1 MEKTYRLYFHSA
13 AHPMIKIGL
22 LSDTHLHTVT
32 DEFKENVHRAF
43 NDCQVIIHAGD
54 LTEISILA
62 VFKNKEVHAVCG
74 NCCNFL
80 THAALPE
87 KKSVNIGGYMFGICH
102 GAGNRINIEER
113 MYDLFA
119 EMDCIVFGH
128 THIPV
133 CKTVGGILLI
143 NPGSFSSTGKY
154 GAPGTYGIIEV
165 TAGGMNAMI
174 KHVEH

>member
-1 MEKTYRLYFHSA
+1 
-13 AHPMIKIGL
+13 MIKIGV

-32 DEFKENVHRAF
+32 DEFSENARKAF
-43 NDCQVIIHAGD
+43 SDCPIIIHAGD
-54 LTEISILA
+54 LTEISILS
-62 VFKNKEVHAVCG
+62 VFKDREVHAVSG

-87 KKSVNIGGYMFGICH
+87 QKSVTIGGYMFGICH
-102 GAGNRINIEER
+102 GAGNRMNIEER

-133 CKTVGGILLI
+133 CKTIGSTLLI
-143 NPGSFSSTGKY
+143 NPGSFSGTGKY
-154 GAPGTYGIIEV
+154 GSPGTYGIIEISSEGLK
-165 TAGGMNAMI
+165 AAI
-174 KHVEH
+174 QEL